1 MNRAVGVEDDAPKAG
16 ALPAQRYAR
25 DMFRHQAC
33 REQVGL
39 MLLRNMFATHGS
51 YHSYQRKYFDTR
63 EFVIFQKRQTC
74 PSISG
79 VWISTVC

>member
-1 MNRAVGVEDDAPKAG
+1 MSRAVGVEDDAPKAG
-16 ALPAQRYAR
+16 ALPVLRYAR
-25 DMFRHQAC
+25 DMFRQQFC

-39 MLLRNMFATHGS
+39 TLLRNMFAPDGS

-74 PSISG
+74 PSIAG
-79 VWISTVC
+79 ECISTVW